1 LIYFYKRNLT
11 NLTEIFNTFGRV
23 RSQSWENISQV
34 NTMQNGFDEDEV
46 SPQPAYR
53 DPTKPDPF
61 GKEALDPMVQYI
73 NLQTNSAKP
82 SMGIIC
88 GSGLGG
94 LALLLGNPIAIP
106 YRKIPGFPVSTA
118 PGHEGRLVFGL
129 LRGARVVIMQGRLH
143 IYEGHPLWRVTLG
156 VRVMKLLGV
165 SKLVVTNAVGGINPE
180 LQVGDIMIVKDHINM
195 FGLAGESPLR
205 GPNDLFFGP
214 RFFSINNMYS
224 PRLRQL
230 AAEAASETGIE
241 DTVKEGVITIS
252 GGPNYESVAELK
264 MFASLGVDCVG
275 MSSIPECIVAHHCG
289 IEVLAFSLVTNQC
302 KLDIENHNSAPPDH
316 QEVLDSAEAKKKD
329 LEAFVT
335 KLVEKMS
342 ALKDRK

>member
-1 LIYFYKRNLT
+1 
-11 NLTEIFNTFGRV
+11 
-23 RSQSWENISQV
+23 
-34 NTMQNGFDEDEV
+34 
-46 SPQPAYR
+46 
-53 DPTKPDPF
+53 
-61 GKEALDPMVQYI
+61 
-73 NLQTNSAKP
+73 
-82 SMGIIC
+82 
-88 GSGLGG
+88 
-94 LALLLGNPIAIP
+94 
-106 YRKIPGFPVSTA
+106 
-118 PGHEGRLVFGL
+118 
-129 LRGARVVIMQGRLH
+129 
-143 IYEGHPLWRVTLG
+143 
-156 VRVMKLLGV
+156 
-165 SKLVVTNAVGGINPE
+165 
-180 LQVGDIMIVKDHINM
+180 MIVKDHINM

-289 IEVLAFSLVTNQC
+289 IE
-302 KLDIENHNSAPPDH
+302 
-316 QEVLDSAEAKKKD
+316 EVLDSAEAKKKD